1 MDKKFNG
8 DINKEEYNISELLD
22 FLDENNT
29 YFVVDDES
37 GVVGNKKTGVML
49 DKRTGKVFSE
59 KYSDNSDGIYT
70 YDSDIKYDFFDYKK
84 SVDVLNNSDNYKKN
98 SVQERNN
105 KINSNKNLNKQKFK
119 LRNYLDKNLKN
130 IDKKDIVNG
139 AKNNNLISKEE
150 NKNVTLENFENVVLN
165 EGKEKIEETKEKILA
180 EDLLIDLSKQS
191 DEEILKRI
199 NEKFNNVEE
208 QFSEPKTNNSQIDSY
223 NEYNFSSFEE
233 YERESEKKNDVFE
246 VESVKENKKDEL
258 SKFRTIMDF
267 EDYLSSMPED
277 EVILKSP
284 FEEIEDYEVP
294 KVVVEENA
302 DDDSFS
308 PFDGLNSFEVEEIQS
323 YDVSSENAMEEG
335 MLPDFNLNQGISK
348 KVSIREVIKNKQ
360 KKKQEQ
366 KELQEKLFFET
377 LDERIEQFKKF
388 KEHSIDSQE
397 ILNAINMDL
406 NRINS
411 SIRIEFESLNKK
423 RKFSKNYSKKT
434 VKKDDKFSLQNLLEE
449 IYEENGE
456 KPSSLDINEL
466 DIEAIKKDIAK
477 KENSKNIVN

>member
-1 MDKKFNG
+1 MDKKFNE

-70 YDSDIKYDFFDYKK
+70 YDSDLKYDFFDYKR

-119 LRNYLDKNLKN
+119 LRNYLDKNFKN
-130 IDKKDIVNG
+130 IDKKHIVNG

-150 NKNVTLENFENVVLN
+150 NKNVTLENFENIVLN

-191 DEEILKRI
+191 DEEILKMI

-208 QFSEPKTNNSQIDSY
+208 QFSEPKTNNSQIDSS

-423 RKFSKNYSKKT
+423 RKFSKNSSKKT

>member
-70 YDSDIKYDFFDYKK
+70 YDSDIKYDFFDYKR

-302 DDDSFS
+302 DDDLFS

>member
-49 DKRTGKVFSE
+49 DKRTGKIFSE

-70 YDSDIKYDFFDYKK
+70 YDSDIKYDFFDYKR

-411 SIRIEFESLNKK
+411 SVRIEFESLNKK
-423 RKFSKNYSKKT
+423 RKFSKNSSKKT

>member
-70 YDSDIKYDFFDYKK
+70 YDSDIKYDFFDYKR

>member
-1 MDKKFNG
+1 MDKKFNE

-70 YDSDIKYDFFDYKK
+70 YDSDLKYDFFDYKR
-84 SVDVLNNSDNYKKN
+84 SVDILNNSDNYKKN

-119 LRNYLDKNLKN
+119 LRNYLDKNFKN
-130 IDKKDIVNG
+130 IDKKHIVNG

-150 NKNVTLENFENVVLN
+150 NKNVTLENFEDIVLN

-199 NEKFNNVEE
+199 NEKFNNIEE
-208 QFSEPKTNNSQIDSY
+208 QFSEPKTNNSQIDSS

-233 YERESEKKNDVFE
+233 YEKETEKKNDVLE

-423 RKFSKNYSKKT
+423 RKFSKNSSKKT

>member
-199 NEKFNNVEE
+199 NEKFNNVQE
-208 QFSEPKTNNSQIDSY
+208 QFSEPKTNNSQIDSS

-258 SKFRTIMDF
+258 SKFDLEIKQLEEDIELLEQQLSDSTIDTK
-267 EDYLSSMPED
+267 EQ
-277 EVILKSP
+277 
-284 FEEIEDYEVP
+284 YE
-294 KVVVEENA
+294 
-302 DDDSFS
+302 
-308 PFDGLNSFEVEEIQS
+308 
-323 YDVSSENAMEEG
+323 
-335 MLPDFNLNQGISK
+335 
-348 KVSIREVIKNKQ
+348 
-360 KKKQEQ
+360 
-366 KELQEKLFFET
+366 
-377 LDERIEQFKKF
+377 KF
-388 KEHSIDSQE
+388 KELYENLKSTEDIETYNTILRKIVKRIDLHHLKKQDVSI
-397 ILNAINMDL
+397 N
-406 NRINS
+406 
-411 SIRIEFESLNKK
+411 IEFL
-423 RKFSKNYSKKT
+423 
-434 VKKDDKFSLQNLLEE
+434 
-449 IYEENGE
+449 
-456 KPSSLDINEL
+456 
-466 DIEAIKKDIAK
+466 
-477 KENSKNIVN
+477 

>member
-150 NKNVTLENFENVVLN
+150 NKNITLENFENIVLN

-208 QFSEPKTNNSQIDSY
+208 QFSEPKTNNSQIDSS

>member
-49 DKRTGKVFSE
+49 DKRTGKIFSE

-70 YDSDIKYDFFDYKK
+70 YDSDIKYDFFDYKR

-208 QFSEPKTNNSQIDSY
+208 QFSEPKTNNSQIDSS

>member
-208 QFSEPKTNNSQIDSY
+208 QFSEPKTNNSQIDSS

>member
-49 DKRTGKVFSE
+49 DKRTGKIFSE

-70 YDSDIKYDFFDYKK
+70 YDSDIKYDFFDYKR

-208 QFSEPKTNNSQIDSY
+208 QFSEPKTNNSQIDSS

-423 RKFSKNYSKKT
+423 RKFSKNSSKKT